1 MIDREFLESLVRLLD
16 DSSLDSLEIERG
28 GMRIRLAKSP
38 SGGPATVPGPAP
50 TPSGAVD
57 RSHAAVA
64 PSPPPASSA
73 PAGQAD
79 DGGGTRLA
87 EIVSPM
93 VGTFYRA
100 PSPEADP
107 YVKTGDSVEAGDVLC
122 VIEAMKLMNELEC
135 ETPGRIVE
143 ICVGNAE
150 PVDYGQLLFRVEPA

>member
-16 DSSLDSLEIERG
+16 ESSLDSLEIERG

-38 SGGPATVPGPAP
+38 SGGPATAPGPAP
-50 TPSGAVD
+50 GPPGAAD

-73 PAGQAD
+73 PAGQAA
-79 DGGGTRLA
+79 DGVRTGLA
-87 EIVSPM
+87 EVVSPM

-107 YVKTGDSVEAGDVLC
+107 YVKTGDSVKAGDVLC